1 MSTGTTATTPAE
13 SPGTGTAAVGA
24 RPAGPAAARARL
36 PRIPGPRP
44 TAPVGLLTLSRVEW
58 RKQVDTRAGFWLLLS
73 IGLVVAAV
81 MVILLFVQGGNHA
94 YAAYFTATAT
104 PLGLLV
110 PLVGVMAAT
119 AEWSQR
125 TGLTTFAL
133 EPRRGRVILAKTLA
147 ALATAVLAFGM
158 SLLLGALVHGL
169 AVGVRGADADWELTG
184 GLVGGMALLL
194 ALGLLQGVG
203 FGLSLLNT
211 PAAIVAYLV
220 LPTVWGI
227 LGSLVG
233 WLHDA
238 AKWLDINATMQ
249 PLLEGDMTGQ
259 QWAQLGTSS
268 LLWVVLP
275 LAFGAW
281 RVLRSELK

>member
-1 MSTGTTATTPAE
+1 MSAPATTVPVD
-13 SPGTGTAAVGA
+13 GAVQSASGG
-24 RPAGPAAARARL
+24 RVL
-36 PRIPGPRP
+36 PRLDSPRP
-44 TAPVGLLTLSRVEW
+44 TDPVGLLRLTRVEW

-81 MVILLFVQGGNHA
+81 MVILLFVQGGDHA
-94 YAAYFTATAT
+94 YAAYFGATAT
-104 PLGLLV
+104 PLSILV

-119 AEWSQR
+119 GEWSQR

-133 EPRRGRVILAKTLA
+133 EPRRGRVIVAKTLA
-147 ALATAVLAFGM
+147 ALATAVIALVV
-158 SLLLGALVHGL
+158 SLVLGALVHGV
-169 AVGVRGADADWELTG
+169 AVGVRGADADWSLTP
-184 GLVGGMALLL
+184 GLVAGMALML

-220 LPTVWGI
+220 LPTVWGV
-227 LGSLVG
+227 LGSLVS
-233 WLHDA
+233 WLRDA
-238 AKWLDINATMQ
+238 ARWLDIGSTSR
-249 PLLEGDMTGQ
+249 PLLEGDMTGE

-268 LLWVVLP
+268 LFWVVLP
-275 LAFGAW
+275 LAIGAW

>member
-1 MSTGTTATTPAE
+1 MSPTTTAPVAD
-13 SPGTGTAAVGA
+13 AAHQAA
-24 RPAGPAAARARL
+24 RGPAL
-36 PRIPGPRP
+36 PRIAGARP
-44 TAPVGLLTLSRVEW
+44 TAPVGLLRLTRVEW

-81 MVILLFVQGGNHA
+81 MVILLFVEGGDHA
-94 YAAYFTATAT
+94 YAAYFGATAT
-104 PLGLLV
+104 PLSILV

-133 EPRRGRVILAKTLA
+133 EPRRGRVIVAKTLA
-147 ALATAVLAFGM
+147 ALATAVIALVV
-158 SLLLGALVHGL
+158 SLVLGALVHGV
-169 AVGVRGADADWELTG
+169 AVGVRGAEADWSLTW

-227 LGSLVG
+227 LGSLVS

-238 AKWLDINATMQ
+238 ARWLDLGSTSR
-249 PLLEGDMTGQ
+249 PLLEGDMTGE

-268 LLWVVLP
+268 LVWVVLP